1 MEVQQIDGGTVT
13 LPSSVLDNQKSKN
26 SSHRG
31 SSSSR
36 HRRSGGSRDRSSRHR
51 SSDRSKN
58 DRHRKNDRH
67 SPDQYRDVPYDY
79 RDAILNQKST
89 HV

>member
-58 DRHRKNDRH
+58 DRHRKT
-67 SPDQYRDVPYDY
+67 
-79 RDAILNQKST
+79 KTST
-89 HV
+89 LDMTLDNLGIRNSRLK